1 MNRNTEVENG
11 KHTLLDKKVYIK
23 NETQIKCMILMFAY
37 SYLLMYVCDL
47 EMYMLSL
54 WLTNL
59 FFVGIHLI
67 WIIPVFLVQR
77 KWGVYQREEVHF
89 CDVRQYLF
97 GILLLIPY
105 FAVYFLV
112 YKTSNFDYIVFG
124 LNVWN
129 VLWAFFY
136 YVVIV
141 AITEEY
147 VFRIF
152 FQGELSVLLGRLRM
166 LAPLISAIL
175 FAVIHIPQG
184 NDDIVWMAFGCG
196 LVLGYAKQYIKQCT
210 FVSLVVAHGLYDF
223 LVMIFAL

>member
-1 MNRNTEVENG
+1 MNRNTEIENG
-11 KHTLLDKKVYIK
+11 KNTLLAKKIHIK
-23 NETQIKCMILMFAY
+23 NETQIKCMILVFVY

-47 EMYMLSL
+47 EMYISSQ

-59 FFVGIHLI
+59 FFATIYLL
-67 WIIPVFLVQR
+67 WIIPVFLVKR
-77 KWGVYQREEVHF
+77 KWGVHQREEVNLSN
-89 CDVRQYLF
+89 VRQYLY
-97 GILLLIPY
+97 GVLLLIPY

-112 YKTSNFDYIVFG
+112 YKTSNLDHIVFG
-124 LNVWN
+124 LNAWN
-129 VLWAFFY
+129 VLWGLFY

-152 FQGELSVLLGRLRM
+152 FQGELSVLLGGLRM

-196 LVLGYAKQYIKQCT
+196 LVLGYAKQYINQCT